1 MEQCAVTSGVHGVPV
16 LFHFSSAIKFPYGL
30 LVSVLCHYI
39 QLNGKVHN
47 WTAFCLVKGVDNG
60 DTNMVQT
67 VVMVKAPDILGFLVG
82 PGGGSPTLTQRH
94 GGPASRRRTSSSG
107 LLDLRER
114 PSGLR
119 ERPSGLRELLFRPY
133 PTPFVGYLVGQS
145 NYVISQTPRQHRRLG
160 GLWRGAPRHH
170 ISSPHAR
177 LLLNA
182 PHDTP
187 HDPWPETGLT
197 AQRRRRHGLTR

>member
-1 MEQCAVTSGVHGVPV
+1 MTSGVHGVPV
-16 LFHFSSAIKFPYGL
+16 LFHFSSAIKFPYGF

-39 QLNGKVHN
+39 PLNGKFHN
-47 WTAFCLVKGVDNG
+47 WTAFYLVKGIDNG

-94 GGPASRRRTSSSG
+94 GDPASRRRTSSSG
-107 LLDLRER
+107 LLD
-114 PSGLR
+114 LR

-145 NYVISQTPRQHRRLG
+145 NYVISQTPCQHRRLG

-170 ISSPHAR
+170 ISFPY
-177 LLLNA
+177 
-182 PHDTP
+182 
-187 HDPWPETGLT
+187 
-197 AQRRRRHGLTR
+197 TRASYSMPRKILALKPV